1 MSRPFRL
8 VLASA
13 SSARAEV
20 LHRAGIPFMTMVSD
34 VDEEA
39 VATELG
45 SPDPE
50 TLAGELARA
59 KTLDVVATLL
69 TDVDDAAE
77 DHTGDHA
84 GTAATPQQEEPA
96 LLVLGCDSVF
106 EFDGEA
112 HGKPGTADVALE
124 RWRAQAGGTGTL
136 HTGHTLIEVPDTD
149 GALPDP
155 ARQRRRTV
163 SAQVSFADASEAEIQ
178 DYVDTGEPLGCAGG
192 FTLEARGAALVRR
205 VEGDPNAV
213 LGLSVLALRE
223 MLNELGYSLTSV
235 WAD

>member
-13 SSARAEV
+13 SSARADV
-20 LHRAGIPFMTMVSD
+20 LYRAGIPFMTMVSD

-39 VATELG
+39 VAAELG
-45 SPDPE
+45 APHPAV
-50 TLAGELARA
+50 LAGELARA
-59 KTLDVVATLL
+59 KALDVVASLL
-69 TDVDDAAE
+69 TDVDDEAGPTE
-77 DHTGDHA
+77 DVSDTTDML
-84 GTAATPQQEEPA
+84 TEPA

-112 HGKPGTADVALE
+112 HGKPGTAEEAVR
-124 RWRAQAGGTGTL
+124 RWRDQAGGTGTL
-136 HTGHTLIEVPDTD
+136 HTGHTLIEMPDAG

-155 ARQRRRTV
+155 SRQRHRTV
-163 SAQVSFADASEAEIQ
+163 SADVSFTEVSEQEIQ
-178 DYVDTGEPLGCAGG
+178 DYVATGEPLGCAGG

-213 LGLSVLALRE
+213 LGLSVHGLRE
-223 MLNELGYSLTSV
+223 MLQDLGYSLTSA
-235 WAD
+235 WDD